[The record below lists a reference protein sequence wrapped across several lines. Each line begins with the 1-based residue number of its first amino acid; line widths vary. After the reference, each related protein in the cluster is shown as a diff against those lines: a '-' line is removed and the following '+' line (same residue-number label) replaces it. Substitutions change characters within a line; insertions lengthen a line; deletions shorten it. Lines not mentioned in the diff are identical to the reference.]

1 MANPYVEA
9 IVSLMEWTNLLMSCL
24 LILVILR
31 LPAVSRFFNRS
42 RNAEFLLL
50 GWLIITLL
58 IPLFVPVV
66 YQYELYLEM
75 FHHPLAIFPFA
86 PLLLLGV
93 KWRISRVTSATT
105 DSNTESV

>member
-1 MANPYVEA
+1 MASPYVET
-9 IVSLMEWTNLLMSCL
+9 ILILMEWNNLIMGGL

-31 LPAVSRFFNRS
+31 SRAVSRFFNRS
-42 RNAEFLLL
+42 RNAEFLFL

-75 FHHPLAIFPFA
+75 LHHPIAIFPFA
-86 PLLLLGV
+86 PLILLGV